1 MLFKRKQRMADYPD
15 KEKSE
20 IVDEYSSEMSE
31 NLLKEWKKVNR
42 KKTIKNWIIT
52 LIVLLGV
59 FGGYKSLF
67 SSEKTVVP
75 TEVTDATFV
84 KQYAE
89 NYYSYP
95 TSEQSKKYIDKFTI
109 NNDESISYS
118 QDVEYVSIS
127 NVQIYD
133 VKVLATNSYRYYATA
148 SMHTK
153 VKDTDEV
160 TKEICFSIDYIKE
173 GKKYFVVKPVKFVSS
188 SIRSIDEE
196 NKNKYKFE
204 PDSSNEQMTDKEKED
219 VKQTIDL
226 FLKTYNDDYQQA
238 KLLTSGKSVI
248 DKLDPNTKLT
258 LDAIQSTSKDDDTYY
273 ITTKVVEEYS
283 DVVTMKRS
291 YYFEVSR
298 DKNKITKM
306 EVY

>member
-196 NKNKYKFE
+196 NKSKYKFE

-283 DVVTMKRS
+283 DVITMKRS

>member
-20 IVDEYSSEMSE
+20 TVDEYSSEMSE
-31 NLLKEWKKVNR
+31 KLLKEWKKVNR
-42 KKTIKNWIIT
+42 KKTIKRWIIT
-52 LIVLLGV
+52 LIILLGV

-67 SSEKTVVP
+67 SPEKAVVP

-127 NVQIYD
+127 NIQIYD

-188 SIRSIDEE
+188 SIKSIDEE
-196 NKNKYKFE
+196 SKSKYKFE

-283 DVVTMKRS
+283 DVITMKRS